1 MYNILKIYFLAINLF
16 AMIIMFVD
24 KKKAIKKHWRIS
36 EFNLLLIA
44 LLGGSIGE
52 YIGMYLFRHKTKHI
66 KFTLGIPVI
75 FLLQILILIS
85 FIK

>member
-1 MYNILKIYFLAINLF
+1 M
-16 AMIIMFVD
+16 
-24 KKKAIKKHWRIS
+24 
-36 EFNLLLIA
+36 A

>member
-1 MYNILKIYFLAINLF
+1 MLKIYFLAINLF